1 MNFFKG
7 KLRSVESQLQEAASE
22 VDKHKQL
29 ADIANQQAQSLSSFK
44 QQYIDE
50 LRDLREY
57 CTRLESRRFDALSF

>member
-1 MNFFKG
+1 MNVFLG

-44 QQYIDE
+44 QQYLDE

-57 CTRLESRRFDALSF
+57 CTRLESRRLDALSF